1 MSDVNPLL
9 STRTV
14 EGAAGAV
21 ESLLDQG
28 KINKP
33 KTTQTQEAKADKV
46 VQEEKTEEAKPTKE
60 ATETKTEAQPQSETQ
75 SEEET
80 QKVEDQ
86 LKASEAENA
95 EETQVTDLHQVTV
108 NGEKIDVN
116 LDELKAGYQKD
127 ADYRRKTEELAIEKR
142 QLTSDKDRLTKDYST
157 KLENLNNLTA
167 TLNAE
172 ASSELD
178 SKELDKLFDEDPNE
192 AAKIERKIRRR
203 KDTIAQAKRKLNTHQ
218 QEQFQ
223 NVLREEQMKVR
234 LKHPDF
240 GDPVK
245 GATLQTNLR
254 NYMVER
260 GFNDKE
266 IAGIYDSRI
275 FDVVLDGMSHRN
287 NMNKSKPNLAKKI
300 VKPTQVVKP
309 GVKVNQDEKMS
320 QMRLDKINRLKK
332 SGNPRDAVDLLTK
345 YM

>member
-9 STRTV
+9 SPKTV
-14 EGAAGAV
+14 QGAASAV
-21 ESLLDQG
+21 ETLLDQG
-28 KINKP
+28 HINKP
-33 KTTQTQEAKADKV
+33 TTTQSQKAKVDKV
-46 VQEEKTEEAKPTKE
+46 VQEEKTEEAKPTQE
-60 ATETKTEAQPQSETQ
+60 ATETKTEEQQQSETQ

-86 LKASEAENA
+86 VKASEAENA

-127 ADYRRKTEELAIEKR
+127 ADYRHKTEELAIEKR

-172 ASSELD
+172 ASSELN

-203 KDTIAQAKRKLNTHQ
+203 KDTIAQAQRKLRSQQ

-223 NVLREEQMKVR
+223 SVLREEQMKVR

-254 NYMVER
+254 NYMVNR

-287 NMNKSKPNLAKKI
+287 NMNKPKPNLAKKI

-309 GVKVNQDEKMS
+309 GVKVDKDEKMS
-320 QMRLDKINRLKK
+320 QVRLDKINRLKK
-332 SGNPRDAVDLLTK
+332 TGNPRDAVDLLTK

>member
-33 KTTQTQEAKADKV
+33 TTKQTQEAKADKV
-46 VQEEKTEEAKPTKE
+46 VQEKKTEEAKPTKE
-60 ATETKTEAQPQSETQ
+60 ATETKTEEQPQSETQ
-75 SEEET
+75 SEET

-86 LKASEAENA
+86 VKASEAENA
-95 EETQVTDLHQVTV
+95 EETQDTSLYQVTV

-142 QLTSDKDRLTKDYST
+142 QLISDKDRLTKDYST

-172 ASSELD
+172 ASSELN

-203 KDTIAQAKRKLNTHQ
+203 KETIAQAQRKLHSHQ
-218 QEQFQ
+218 ENQFQ
-223 NVLREEQMKVR
+223 EILREEQKKVA
-234 LKHPDF
+234 LKHPEF

-245 GATLQTNLR
+245 GTTLKSNMR
-254 NYMVER
+254 NYLLGR
-260 GFNDKE
+260 NFSDQE
-266 IAGIYDSRI
+266 INQVYDSRM
-275 FDVVLDGMSHRN
+275 FDVIMDAMTFESGQKLKPTLV
-287 NMNKSKPNLAKKI
+287 SKK
-300 VKPTQVVKP
+300 VKPSKVVKS
-309 GVKVNQDEKMS
+309 GVKETKDEKIS
-320 QMRLDKINRLKK
+320 QSRLETFKRLQRT
-332 SGNPRDAVDLLTK
+332 GNPRDAVELLSK
-345 YM
+345 YV

>member
-9 STRTV
+9 SPTTV
-14 EGAAGAV
+14 QGAANAV

-28 KINKP
+28 KIIT
-33 KTTQTQEAKADKV
+33 KTTKEPQKVKADKV
-46 VQEEKTEEAKPTKE
+46 DTKPEEVKSEKE
-60 ATETKTEAQPQSETQ
+60 TSPKKSEDQPQSETQ
-75 SEEET
+75 SEGEPQE
-80 QKVEDQ
+80 VEDQ
-86 LKASEAENA
+86 VQASEAENA

-172 ASSELD
+172 ASSELN
-178 SKELDKLFDEDPNE
+178 SKELDKLFEEDPNE

-203 KDTIAQAKRKLNTHQ
+203 KESIAQAQRKLRTQ
-218 QEQFQ
+218 QHEQFQ
-223 NVLREEQMKVR
+223 SVLREEQMKVR

-260 GFNDKE
+260 GFSDKE
-266 IAGIYDSRI
+266 ISGIYDSRI
-275 FDVVLDGMSHRN
+275 FDVVLDGMAHRTN
-287 NMNKSKPNLAKKI
+287 LNKPKPNLAKKI

-309 GVKVNQDEKMS
+309 GVKVNKDEKMS
-320 QMRLDKINRLKK
+320 QVRLDKINRLKTT
-332 SGNPRDAVDLLTK
+332 GNPRDAIDLLTK
-345 YM
+345 YI

>member
-33 KTTQTQEAKADKV
+33 TTTQTQEAKADKV
-46 VQEEKTEEAKPTKE
+46 VQKKKTEEAKPTQE
-60 ATETKTEAQPQSETQ
+60 AAETKTEEQPQSETQ

-86 LKASEAENA
+86 VKASEAENA

-172 ASSELD
+172 ASSELN

-203 KDTIAQAKRKLNTHQ
+203 KETIAQAQRKLRTHQ

-223 NVLREEQMKVR
+223 SVLREEQMKVR

-254 NYMVER
+254 NYMVQR

-287 NMNKSKPNLAKKI
+287 NMNRPKPNLAKKI

-320 QMRLDKINRLKK
+320 QMRLDKINRLKR
-332 SGNPRDAVDLLTK
+332 SGNPRDAADLLAK

>member
-1 MSDVNPLL
+1 M
-9 STRTV
+9 
-14 EGAAGAV
+14 
-21 ESLLDQG
+21 
-28 KINKP
+28 
-33 KTTQTQEAKADKV
+33 
-46 VQEEKTEEAKPTKE
+46 
-60 ATETKTEAQPQSETQ
+60 
-75 SEEET
+75 
-80 QKVEDQ
+80 
-86 LKASEAENA
+86 
-95 EETQVTDLHQVTV
+95 

-127 ADYRRKTEELAIEKR
+127 ADYRHKTEELAIEKR
-142 QLTSDKDRLTKDYST
+142 QLISDKDRLTKDYST

-172 ASSELD
+172 ASSELN

-203 KDTIAQAKRKLNTHQ
+203 KETIAQAQRKLRTQQ

-223 NVLREEQMKVR
+223 SVLREEQMKVR

-254 NYMVER
+254 NYMVQR

-287 NMNKSKPNLAKKI
+287 NMNRPKPNLAKKI

-309 GVKVNQDEKMS
+309 GVKVDKDEKMS

-332 SGNPRDAVDLLTK
+332 SGNPRDAVDLLAK